1 MSDPLALAGQC
12 ATLVRA
18 PLLELVASVEAAC
31 EGRMDDL
38 RGALLDALARA
49 AGAPGLLAPAQ
60 RKGSS
65 ERYARH
71 LLHGD
76 ARGRFAIVS
85 LVWQPGQRTPV
96 HSHHTWCGYA
106 VVEGALLEET
116 FAWTRDGGAA
126 RRTGS
131 VERNAG
137 YACFG
142 YAGVEAI
149 HGLRNRSSAPAIS
162 VHVYGVDAPRVATHV
177 NRVLAVA
184 D

>member
-1 MSDPLALAGQC
+1 MSQPLALAGER
-12 ATLVRA
+12 ATLART
-18 PLLELVASVEAAC
+18 PLMELVASIEAAC
-31 EGRMDDL
+31 EGRVDDL
-38 RGALLDALARA
+38 QCAMLDALALA
-49 AGAPGLLAPAQ
+49 ACAPGLLTPAQ
-60 RKGSS
+60 RAGSS

-96 HSHHTWCGYA
+96 HSHYTWCGYA
-106 VVEGALLEET
+106 VVEGALHEET
-116 FAWTRDGGAA
+116 FAWPRGGGAA
-126 RRTGS
+126 RCTGAA
-131 VERNAG
+131 ERRAG

-142 YAGVEAI
+142 HAGVETI
-149 HGLRNRSSAPAIS
+149 HGLRNRSSAAAVS

>member
-1 MSDPLALAGQC
+1 MSEPLALAGQC
-12 ATLVRA
+12 ATLARP
-18 PLLELVASVEAAC
+18 PLLELAASIEAAC

-38 RGALLDALARA
+38 QCAMLAALARA
-49 AGAPGLLAPAQ
+49 ACVPGLLSPGQ

-76 ARGRFAIVS
+76 PRGRFTIVS

-106 VVEGALLEET
+106 VVEGTLQEET

-126 RRTGS
+126 RRTGMA
-131 VERNAG
+131 ERSAG

-142 YAGVEAI
+142 YAGVEGI
-149 HGLRNRSSAPAIS
+149 HGLGNRSSAPAIS